1 MPYGIIKVDTITF
14 TAGGVDTSVSISG
27 LVQNPTFSGNIT
39 TTGTISGVTVIG
51 STTVSGA
58 TVTGTTAS
66 FTAITGGT
74 AGFTTVTGTTVTG
87 TTANF
92 ATLSGTTVTGNTVR
106 ATTITG
112 ISGVFTSQI
121 SGATVTGNA
130 GSFTTVTGGVAT
142 ITSGVFASGTAA
154 LPSISINSDPNTG
167 VFSPGADQLAISTN
181 SVERLKIGTSEVVF
195 NDAGNDID
203 FRVEGD
209 TNANLLFV
217 DASADAVGIGTT
229 SPSATLH
236 VKGGNGNAIYTDN
249 DGSQFSGLEI
259 RNNGTDKAY
268 VQYDNTNALYKVG
281 SRVSAP
287 IQFLVGDTERAR
299 IDTSGRLGIGV
310 TSVGNKLVIAQSVS
324 TTFGNAGTYLGL
336 GDTENS
342 SGQQVLIG
350 FGYKGSSS
358 NEYPAVIGYTAT
370 DNGGNQKGA
379 LVFGTRDVTTN
390 TAPTERLRI
399 TSSGN
404 LITPNNIGAGLN
416 IGYKKYVTITG
427 SFAANTWYNTGIDR
441 TTDTGIYLLDAYV
454 DTYNTGQSW
463 QMSYIGWFVMPN
475 RATNDGGAAGITL
488 HSAGH
493 APNAEVIQFRT
504 LLTPGGDS
512 KIYLQWQ
519 SNFALTLD
527 GSAGRNIQVAI
538 HKFANALNN
547 E

>member
-1 MPYGIIKVDTITF
+1 LVFEVPFNAPSTLYYQCTNHSSMGNTINILDGTNLSQLNVTGITTVAAGSTAAPSITPTGDNNTGIFFPSADTIAF
-14 TAGGVDTSVSISG
+14 GEGGSEAARIDSSG
-27 LVQNPTFSGNIT
+27 R
-39 TTGTISGVTVIG
+39 
-51 STTVSGA
+51 
-58 TVTGTTAS
+58 
-66 FTAITGGT
+66 
-74 AGFTTVTGTTVTG
+74 
-87 TTANF
+87 F
-92 ATLSGTTVTGNTVR
+92 A
-106 ATTITG
+106 
-112 ISGVFTSQI
+112 
-121 SGATVTGNA
+121 
-130 GSFTTVTGGVAT
+130 
-142 ITSGVFASGTAA
+142 
-154 LPSISINSDPNTG
+154 
-167 VFSPGADQLAISTN
+167 
-181 SVERLKIGTSEVVF
+181 
-195 NDAGNDID
+195 
-203 FRVEGD
+203 
-209 TNANLLFV
+209 
-217 DASADAVGIGTT
+217 IGTT

-441 TTDTGIYLLDAYV
+441 TTDTGIYLLDAWV
-454 DTYNTGQSW
+454 DTYNTGQSY

-538 HKFANALNN
+538 HKFANALNS